1 MSKTQIQITK
11 IECLQVSEPFGDNVY
26 LICQADGGVPI
37 PYPPGIMKLKSDPH
51 HMSNNETWPSDPPL
65 SPPLKL
71 SFEYEVLVTLWD
83 SDVDDDP
90 TVASFLGSQDFTPAD
105 FADSDSISKGF
116 ATPGDAGFNATY
128 NIYATKISS

>member
-1 MSKTQIQITK
+1 MSTTQIQITK
-11 IECLQVSEPFGDNVY
+11 IECIQVSEANSDEVY

-37 PYPPGIMKLKSDPH
+37 PYPPGIMKLKSNPQS
-51 HMSNNETWPSDPPL
+51 MSNGETWPSDPPL
-65 SPPLKL
+65 APPLKL

-105 FADSDSISKGF
+105 FASSDSISKGF
-116 ATPGDAGFNATY
+116 ATPGE
-128 NIYATKISS
+128 